1 MKVLVVDDDE
11 GLRKS
16 LALILREEGYEVRL
30 ASDGEEGFATAEEWR
45 PEIILT
51 DVRMPGGGGLAF
63 LDRYRSEND
72 EALVLV
78 MTAYGGMDMAVDAMQ
93 RGAYD
98 YISKPFSAEE
108 VVLTLRKARERE
120 ALRREVVRLKE
131 EVRVER
137 RTGDLVVRS
146 EAMVQV
152 MRMAEKVAPHPT
164 PVLLTGE
171 TGTGKERVA
180 RFIHQESGREGDLV
194 AVNCGAIPESLME
207 AEFFGAEKGAF
218 TGADRARIGLVE
230 SAHRG
235 TLFLDEIG
243 DLPLSLQVKLLRVL
257 QEGEVRPLGGGGTR
271 TVDVRVV
278 AATNRDLEEDVAEGR
293 FREDLYYRLAVV
305 RLHLPSLRERQQ
317 EIPLLSRHF
326 LEAHRERLGVEV
338 EGVENEAAELLASY
352 PWPGNIRELENVL
365 ERAAIMCEGKRVR
378 VEDLPPTVRAPGG
391 LAALPQVGADGDLSV
406 KRRTAALERHLIQAA
421 LERTG
426 GNRSRAAEFLE
437 LSGRALRY
445 KIRDYGLD

>member
-63 LDRYRSEND
+63 LDRYRSESD

-108 VVLTLRKARERE
+108 VVLTLRKAQERE

-152 MRMAEKVAPHPT
+152 MGMAAKVAPHPT
-164 PVLLTGE
+164 PVLITGE

-180 RFIHQESGREGDLV
+180 RFIHQESGRGGDLV

-207 AEFFGAEKGAF
+207 AEFFGAVKGAF
-218 TGADRARIGLVE
+218 TGAERTRGGLVVN
-230 SAHRG
+230 AHLG

-243 DLPLSLQVKLLRVL
+243 ELPLSLQVKLLRVL
-257 QEGEVRPLGGGGTR
+257 QEGEVRPLGGGATR

-278 AATNRDLEEDVAEGR
+278 AATNRNLEEEVAEGR

-305 RLHLPSLRERQQ
+305 RLHLPPLRERQP
-317 EIPLLSRHF
+317 EIPLLVRHF
-326 LEAHRERLGVEV
+326 LEAHQERLGVEV
-338 EGVENEAAELLASY
+338 EGVETEAAELLAGY

-378 VEDLPPTVRAPGG
+378 VEDLPPGVRMPGG
-391 LAALPQVGADGDLSV
+391 TRGFPVEGGDGDLSV

-426 GNRSRAAEFLE
+426 GNRSQAAEILE

-445 KIRDYGLD
+445 KIKDYGLD